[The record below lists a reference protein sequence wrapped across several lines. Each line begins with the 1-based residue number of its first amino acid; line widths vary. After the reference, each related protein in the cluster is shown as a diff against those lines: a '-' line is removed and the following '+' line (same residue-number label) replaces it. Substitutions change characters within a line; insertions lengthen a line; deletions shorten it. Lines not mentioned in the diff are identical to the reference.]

1 MIVKKQ
7 YDVVVMLCVADYNN
21 DGKSD
26 LLVGHHGAVQLFK
39 NTGTSFVDV
48 TKEEG
53 LEGEKVVKSAA
64 IADMDGDGDRDIL
77 ALRFVDTNNNQV
89 RDFVAYEN
97 MGEGANPRFVQ
108 DMMYYLGL
116 YNMIVQCLLHLRT
129 STTMEPWIFTLV
141 SQVFV
146 TSPVVFPTEK
156 ELMDK
161 PLKECG

>member
-1 MIVKKQ
+1 M
-7 YDVVVMLCVADYNN
+7 
-21 DGKSD
+21 
-26 LLVGHHGAVQLFK
+26 VGHHGAVQLFK

-97 MGEGANPRFVQ
+97 MGEGANPRFVARHDVLPRTGQ
-108 DMMYYLGL
+108 YDRAMP
-116 YNMIVQCLLHLRT
+116 LHCRL
-129 STTMEPWIFTLV
+129 
-141 SQVFV
+141 QQ
-146 TSPVVFPTEK
+146 
-156 ELMDK
+156 
-161 PLKECG
+161 